1 MASCVSSKHCGVNVG
16 WLVYLSPLSLK
27 RETKRSTSGKIAVLA
42 TSQPPHQ
49 YPFDVFP
56 FNPAVISLNV
66 ILVFPSLT
74 EFDFS
79 AHVLQYAVFLPDMIH
94 TQ

>member
-1 MASCVSSKHCGVNVG
+1 MKYFRKNSCFSYKS
-16 WLVYLSPLSLK
+16 
-27 RETKRSTSGKIAVLA
+27 A
-42 TSQPPHQ
+42 PHQ

-66 ILVFPSLT
+66 ILVFPSLS